1 VRRFSW
7 LITIPIAAIAIAFA
21 VTNNH
26 AVSIDLWLS
35 PMPIELP
42 LFAVAFVGIL
52 IGFLAGAFAAW
63 ISGGKARRL
72 ARERAREIANL
83 NRSLLEKEHRLAEQ
97 APRPNAVSG
106 PPATQPNTHVGSGD
120 LAG

>member
-1 VRRFSW
+1 MRRFSW
-7 LITIPIAAIAIAFA
+7 LVTIPIAAIAIAFA

-63 ISGGKARRL
+63 VSGGKARRR
-72 ARERAREIANL
+72 ARERAREIATL
-83 NRSLLEKEHRLAEQ
+83 KRSLLENEHRLAEQ
-97 APRPNAVSG
+97 ASKPNAVSG
-106 PPATQPNTHVGSGD
+106 PPAAQSSTQIGSGNM
-120 LAG
+120 AG